1 MSLRVAMLSV
11 HTSPLHQPGTGDAG
25 GMNVYMVELSRALA
39 ELGVEV
45 DLFTRCRGEGLPP
58 LVELAPGV
66 RVRHLYAGPRGPLPK
81 EAMPDLVVPF
91 SLALLKEDRRY
102 DLVHSHYWLSGQAGR
117 IASVGWRVPL
127 VHTAHTLAR
136 VKNASLAEG
145 DTPEP
150 ELRVRGELQVVG
162 SADRLIANTAD
173 EAEALRALYGAAEE
187 RTEVVRPGVD
197 LRTFRPAG
205 GTSRAKGAEGSG
217 GAKAAARARLGLPA
231 DAFVPLYAG
240 RIQPLKG
247 PDVLVRAVAELL
259 RQEPGLRRR
268 LLVPVV
274 GGHSGA
280 SREGTAWKLAG
291 ELGVTDVLRACPPVP
306 QEELADW
313 YRAADVLVV
322 PSRSES
328 FGLVALEAQACGT
341 PVLAAAVGGLPTA
354 VRDGVTG
361 LLVHGHDPVE
371 YARRLRWLA
380 AHPEEVRAMGEAAVR
395 HARGMSW
402 RASAGRTVEVYREAL
417 AEGSVRGPGRGPDG
431 GVGPGGRH
439 APAPAGTQNRG
450 DQNARGQKYNHIFLK
465 QKNLSV

>member
-1 MSLRVAMLSV
+1 MLSV

-39 ELGVEV
+39 EQGAEV
-45 DLFTRCRGEGLPP
+45 DLFTRCRGEAVPAS
-58 LVELAPGV
+58 VELAPGV
-66 RVRHLYAGPRGPLPK
+66 RVRHLHAGPRRALPK

-91 SLALLKEDRRY
+91 SLALLKEERRY

-117 IASVGWRVPL
+117 IASAGWRIPL

-136 VKNASLAEG
+136 VKNAALAAG

-150 ELRVRGELQVVG
+150 ELRVRGEHQVVG
-162 SADRLIANTAD
+162 AADRLIANTAD
-173 EAEALRALYGAAEE
+173 EAEALRSLYGARAP

-197 LRTFRPAG
+197 LRTFGPGDGR
-205 GTSRAKGAEGSG
+205 
-217 GAKAAARARLGLPA
+217 AAARARLGLPA

-259 RQEPGLRRR
+259 LMAPELRRR
-268 LLVPVV
+268 LIVPVI

-280 SREGTAWKLAG
+280 SREGTAWRLAR
-291 ELGVTDVLRACPPVP
+291 ERGVTDVLRPCPPVP
-306 QEELADW
+306 QDVLADW

-354 VRDGVTG
+354 VWDGVTG
-361 LLVHGHDPVE
+361 LLVRGHDPAE
-371 YARRLRWLA
+371 YARRLLWLA
-380 AHPEEVRAMGEAAVR
+380 GNPAARVTMGEAAVR

-402 RASAGRTVEVYREAL
+402 HASAARTIEVYEA
-417 AEGSVRGPGRGPDG
+417 ARADAVVVGQGR
-431 GVGPGGRH
+431 RH
-439 APAPAGTQNRG
+439 APAPA
-450 DQNARGQKYNHIFLK
+450 AP
-465 QKNLSV
+465 LSWRNEKAVVRV

>member
-1 MSLRVAMLSV
+1 MLSV

-39 ELGVEV
+39 EQGAEV
-45 DLFTRCRGEGLPP
+45 DLFTRCRGEGRPA
-58 LVELAPGV
+58 LVDLAPGV
-66 RVRHLYAGPRGPLPK
+66 RVRHLHAGPRQALPK

-91 SLALLKEDRRY
+91 SLALLKERRRY

-117 IASVGWRVPL
+117 IASVGWRIPL
-127 VHTAHTLAR
+127 VHTAHTLAK
-136 VKNASLAEG
+136 VKNAALAAG

-150 ELRVRGELQVVG
+150 ELRIRGEHQVVG
-162 SADRLIANTAD
+162 AADRLIANTAD
-173 EAEALRALYGAAEE
+173 EAEALRSLYGAEPP

-197 LRTFRPAG
+197 LRTFGPGDGR
-205 GTSRAKGAEGSG
+205 
-217 GAKAAARARLGLPA
+217 AAARARLGLPA

-259 RQEPGLRRR
+259 AMAPDLRRR

-280 SREGTAWKLAG
+280 TRQGSAWQLAA
-291 ELGVTDVLRACPPVP
+291 ELGVTDVLRPCPPVP
-306 QEELADW
+306 QERLADW

-354 VRDGVTG
+354 VWDGVTG
-361 LLVHGHDPVE
+361 MLVRGHDPVE
-371 YARRLRWLA
+371 YARRLLWLA
-380 AHPEEVRAMGEAAVR
+380 AHRQARTTMGEAAVR

-402 RASAGRTVEVYREAL
+402 RASAARTIEVYEAALGEAGSSGARGGAGAAARSCPGGPSLLEEREGRTTSL
-417 AEGSVRGPGRGPDG
+417 ASLLV
-431 GVGPGGRH
+431 
-439 APAPAGTQNRG
+439 
-450 DQNARGQKYNHIFLK
+450 
-465 QKNLSV
+465 

>member
-39 ELGVEV
+39 EQGAEV
-45 DLFTRCRGEGLPP
+45 DLFTRCRGEGRPP

-66 RVRHLYAGPRGPLPK
+66 RVRHLHAGPRRALPK
-81 EAMPDLVVPF
+81 EAMPGLVVPF
-91 SLALLKEDRRY
+91 SLALLKESARY

-117 IASVGWRVPL
+117 IASVGWRIPL

-136 VKNASLAEG
+136 VKNAALAAG

-150 ELRVRGELQVVG
+150 ELRIRGERQVVE

-173 EAEALRALYGAAEE
+173 EAAALAALYGAAGP

-197 LRTFRPAG
+197 LRTFGPAPG
-205 GTSRAKGAEGSG
+205 GR
-217 GAKAAARARLGLPA
+217 AAARARLGLPA

-259 RQEPGLRRR
+259 SLAPDLRRR

-280 SREGTAWKLAG
+280 TREGSAWWLAR
-291 ELGVTDVLRACPPVP
+291 ELGVDDVLRPSPPVP
-306 QEELADW
+306 QERLADW

-354 VRDGVTG
+354 VWDGVTG
-361 LLVHGHDPVE
+361 LLVRGHDPVE

-380 AHPEEVRAMGEAAVR
+380 DRPRVRATMGEAAVA

-402 RASAGRTVEVYREAL
+402 RASAARTVEVYEA
-417 AEGSVRGPGRGPDG
+417 AVGQGR
-431 GVGPGGRH
+431 RH
-439 APAPAGTQNRG
+439 APAPAAPLSWRNEMAV
-450 DQNARGQKYNHIFLK
+450 AR
-465 QKNLSV
+465 V

>member
-1 MSLRVAMLSV
+1 MLSV

-39 ELGVEV
+39 EQDVEV

-66 RVRHLYAGPRGPLPK
+66 RVRHLQAGPRGPLPK

-117 IASVGWRVPL
+117 IASVGWRIPF

-150 ELRVRGELQVVG
+150 ELRVRGEHQVVS

-173 EAEALRALYGAAEE
+173 ESEALRSLYGAEAA

-197 LRTFRPAG
+197 LRTFHPAG
-205 GTSRAKGAEGSG
+205 GTSRAGGSG
-217 GAKAAARARLGLPA
+217 GGRAAARARLGLPA
-231 DAFVPLYAG
+231 DAFIPLYAG

-259 RQEPGLRRR
+259 REEPELRRR

-280 SREGTAWKLAG
+280 TREGTAWKLAG
-291 ELGVTDVLRACPPVP
+291 ELGVTDVLRAFPPVP
-306 QEELADW
+306 QSRLADW

-341 PVLAAAVGGLPTA
+341 PVLAAAVGGLKTA

-361 LLVHGHDPVE
+361 LLVRGHDPVE

-380 AHPEEVRAMGEAAVR
+380 AHPRAVETMGEAAVR

-402 RASAGRTVEVYREAL
+402 RASATRTVEVYRGAL
-417 AEGSVRGPGRGPDG
+417 AESRRPATPGEGPEAGRA
-431 GVGPGGRH
+431 VGQGRRH
-439 APAPAGTQNRG
+439 APAPA
-450 DQNARGQKYNHIFLK
+450 AP
-465 QKNLSV
+465 LSWRNEKAVAQV

>member
-1 MSLRVAMLSV
+1 MLSV

-39 ELGVEV
+39 EQGAEV
-45 DLFTRCRGEGLPP
+45 DLFTRCRGEGAPP

-66 RVRHLYAGPRGPLPK
+66 RVRHLHAGPRRALPK

-91 SLALLKEDRRY
+91 SLALLKEERRY

-117 IASVGWRVPL
+117 IAQAGWRIPL

-150 ELRVRGELQVVG
+150 ELRVRGEHQVVG

-173 EAEALRALYGAAEE
+173 EAEALRSLYGAEGA

-197 LRTFRPAG
+197 LRTFRPG
-205 GTSRAKGAEGSG
+205 GGR
-217 GAKAAARARLGLPA
+217 AAARAVLGLPA
-231 DAFVPLYAG
+231 GAFVPLYAG

-259 RQEPGLRRR
+259 REAPELRRR

-280 SREGTAWKLAG
+280 TERGSAWRLAE
-291 ELGVTDVLRACPPVP
+291 ELGVTDVLRPCPPVP
-306 QEELADW
+306 QEKLADW

-328 FGLVALEAQACGT
+328 FGLVAVEAQACGT

-354 VRDGVTG
+354 VWDGVTG
-361 LLVHGHDPVE
+361 MLVRGHDPVE

-380 AHPEEVRAMGEAAVR
+380 EHPEAVEAMGAAAVR

-402 RASAGRTVEVYREAL
+402 RVSAGRTIEVYRGAL
-417 AEGSVRGPGRGPDG
+417 ERGMGQGR
-431 GVGPGGRH
+431 RH
-439 APAPAGTQNRG
+439 APAPA
-450 DQNARGQKYNHIFLK
+450 AS
-465 QKNLSV
+465 LSWRNEKAVAQV

>member
-1 MSLRVAMLSV
+1 MRGPTPQEPHVSLRVAMLSV

-66 RVRHLYAGPRGPLPK
+66 RVRHLHAGPRGPLPK

-117 IASVGWRVPL
+117 IASVGWRIPL

-162 SADRLIANTAD
+162 SADRLIANTTD
-173 EAEALRALYGAAEE
+173 EAEALRTLYGAPGE

-205 GTSRAKGAEGSG
+205 GR
-217 GAKAAARARLGLPA
+217 AAARARLGLPA

-259 RQEPGLRRR
+259 RLEPGLRRR

-280 SREGTAWKLAG
+280 TREGTVWKLAG

-306 QEELADW
+306 QEQLADW

-380 AHPEEVRAMGEAAVR
+380 AHPEEARAMGEGAVR

-402 RASAGRTVEVYREAL
+402 RASAGRTVDVYR
-417 AEGSVRGPGRGPDG
+417 
-431 GVGPGGRH
+431 GVGQGRRH
-439 APAPAGTQNRG
+439 APAPTAP
-450 DQNARGQKYNHIFLK
+450 
-465 QKNLSV
+465 LSWRNEKAVAQV

>member
-1 MSLRVAMLSV
+1 MLSV

-39 ELGVEV
+39 ELDVEV
-45 DLFTRCRGEGLPP
+45 DLFTRCRGEGLPGP
-58 LVELAPGV
+58 VELAPGV
-66 RVRHLYAGPRGPLPK
+66 RVRHLQAGPRGPLPK

-91 SLALLKEDRRY
+91 SLALLKEGRRH

-136 VKNASLAEG
+136 VKNASLAAG

-150 ELRVRGELQVVG
+150 ELRVRGELQVVA

-173 EAEALRALYGAAEE
+173 EAEALRALYGAPGE

-197 LRTFRPAG
+197 LRTFRPAAG
-205 GTSRAKGAEGSG
+205 GRV
-217 GAKAAARARLGLPA
+217 AARARLGLPA

-259 RQEPGLRRR
+259 RLEPGLRGR

-280 SREGTAWKLAG
+280 TREGTAWKLAG

-306 QEELADW
+306 QGELADW

-354 VRDGVTG
+354 VRDGGTG

-371 YARRLRWLA
+371 YARRLRWFA
-380 AHPEEVRAMGEAAVR
+380 AHPEEVRMMGEAAVR

-417 AEGSVRGPGRGPDG
+417 AEGRVRGPGQG
-431 GVGPGGRH
+431 GGLGQGRRH
-439 APAPAGTQNRG
+439 APAPA
-450 DQNARGQKYNHIFLK
+450 AS
-465 QKNLSV
+465 LSWRNEKAVAQV

>member
-1 MSLRVAMLSV
+1 MLSV

-66 RVRHLYAGPRGPLPK
+66 RVRHLHAGPRGPLPK

-117 IASVGWRVPL
+117 IASVGWRIPL

-150 ELRVRGELQVVG
+150 ELRVRGELQVAC
-162 SADRLIANTAD
+162 SADRLIANTTD
-173 EAEALRALYGAAEE
+173 EAEALRTLYGVSGE

-205 GTSRAKGAEGSG
+205 GTSQAEGSG
-217 GAKAAARARLGLPA
+217 GGRAAARARLGLPA
-231 DAFVPLYAG
+231 DAFIPLYAG

-247 PDVLVRAVAELL
+247 PDVLVRAIAELL
-259 RQEPGLRRR
+259 RQEPELRRR

-280 SREGTAWKLAG
+280 TREGTAWKLAG
-291 ELGVTDVLRACPPVP
+291 ELGVTDVLRSCPPVP
-306 QEELADW
+306 QKKLADW

-354 VRDGVTG
+354 VWDGVTG
-361 LLVHGHDPVE
+361 LLVDGHDPVE

-380 AHPEEVRAMGEAAVR
+380 AHPEAVESMGEAAVR

-402 RASAGRTVEVYREAL
+402 RASATRTVEVYREAL
-417 AEGSVRGPGRGPDG
+417 AEGLGQ
-431 GVGPGGRH
+431 GVGQGRRH
-439 APAPAGTQNRG
+439 APAPA
-450 DQNARGQKYNHIFLK
+450 AS
-465 QKNLSV
+465 LSWRNEKAVAQV

>member
-1 MSLRVAMLSV
+1 MLSV

-39 ELGVEV
+39 EQGAEV
-45 DLFTRCRGEGLPP
+45 DLFTRCRGEGRPP
-58 LVELAPGV
+58 LVDLAPGV
-66 RVRHLYAGPRGPLPK
+66 RVRHLHAGPRRALPK
-81 EAMPDLVVPF
+81 EAMPGLVVPF

-117 IASVGWRVPL
+117 IASAGWRIPL

-136 VKNASLAEG
+136 VKNAALAEG

-150 ELRVRGELQVVG
+150 ELRIRGERQVVH

-173 EAEALRALYGAAEE
+173 EAEALRALYGAEAP
-187 RTEVVRPGVD
+187 RTVVVRPGVD
-197 LRTFRPAG
+197 LRTFEPGG
-205 GTSRAKGAEGSG
+205 GTSPAAGSG
-217 GAKAAARARLGLPA
+217 GGRAAARARLGLPA
-231 DAFVPLYAG
+231 DAFIPLYAG

-259 RQEPGLRRR
+259 SMAPDLRRR

-280 SREGTAWKLAG
+280 TREGSAWQLAR
-291 ELGVTDVLRACPPVP
+291 ELGVTDVLRPCPPVP
-306 QEELADW
+306 QERLADW

-354 VRDGVTG
+354 VWDGVTG
-361 LLVHGHDPVE
+361 LLVRGHDPVE
-371 YARRLRWLA
+371 YARRLLWLA
-380 AHPEEVRAMGEAAVR
+380 AHPEARATMGEAAVR

-402 RASAGRTVEVYREAL
+402 RCSAARTIEVYEAALREGERGGAGAAARSCPDGLSLLEEREGRTTSL
-417 AEGSVRGPGRGPDG
+417 ASLLV
-431 GVGPGGRH
+431 
-439 APAPAGTQNRG
+439 
-450 DQNARGQKYNHIFLK
+450 
-465 QKNLSV
+465 

>member
-66 RVRHLYAGPRGPLPK
+66 RVRHLHAGPRGPLPK

-117 IASVGWRVPL
+117 IASVGWRIPL

-150 ELRVRGELQVVG
+150 ELRVRGELQVAG
-162 SADRLIANTAD
+162 SADRLIANTTD
-173 EAEALRALYGAAEE
+173 EAEALRTLYGAPAE

-197 LRTFRPAG
+197 LRTFRP
-205 GTSRAKGAEGSG
+205 SG
-217 GAKAAARARLGLPA
+217 GGRAAARARLGLPA

-259 RQEPGLRRR
+259 RLEPGLRHR

-280 SREGTAWKLAG
+280 TREGTAWKLAG

-306 QEELADW
+306 QEKLADW

-402 RASAGRTVEVYREAL
+402 RASAGRTVEVYR
-417 AEGSVRGPGRGPDG
+417 
-431 GVGPGGRH
+431 GVGQGRRH
-439 APAPAGTQNRG
+439 APAPTAP
-450 DQNARGQKYNHIFLK
+450 
-465 QKNLSV
+465 LSWRNEKAVAQV

>member
-39 ELGVEV
+39 EQGVHV
-45 DLFTRCRGEGLPP
+45 DLFTRCRGEGLPG
-58 LVELAPGV
+58 LVDLEPGV
-66 RVRHLYAGPRGPLPK
+66 RVRHLPAGPRRPLPK

-91 SLALLKEDRRY
+91 SLALLKEGRLGDRSHSRPY

-117 IASVGWRVPL
+117 IASFGWGIPL
-127 VHTAHTLAR
+127 VHTAHTLAL
-136 VKNASLAEG
+136 VKNAHLADG

-150 ELRVRGELQVVG
+150 ELRVRGEHQVVG
-162 SADRLIANTAD
+162 DADRLIANTGD
-173 EAEALRALYGAAEE
+173 EAEALRTLYGADPA

-197 LRTFRPAG
+197 LRTFAALDAPAG
-205 GTSRAKGAEGSG
+205 GR
-217 GAKAAARARLGLPA
+217 AAARARLGLPA
-231 DAFVPLYAG
+231 DAFIPLYAG

-247 PDVLVRAVAELL
+247 PDVLVGAIAELL
-259 RQEPGLRRR
+259 RMAPDLRRR
-268 LLVPVV
+268 LTVPVV

-280 SREGTAWKLAG
+280 TEQGTVWRLAA
-291 ELGVTDVLRACPPVP
+291 ELGVDDVLKPCPPVP
-306 QEELADW
+306 QERLADY

-354 VRDGVTG
+354 VWDGVSG
-361 LLVHGHDPVE
+361 LLVRGHDPVE
-371 YARRLRWLA
+371 YARRLLWLA
-380 AHPEEVRAMGEAAVR
+380 RNPKARITMGEAAAR

-402 RASAGRTVEVYREAL
+402 RSSATRTIEVYEDAVARRQAP
-417 AEGSVRGPGRGPDG
+417 AAVRVGQGR
-431 GVGPGGRH
+431 RH
-439 APAPAGTQNRG
+439 APAPA
-450 DQNARGQKYNHIFLK
+450 AS
-465 QKNLSV
+465 LSWRNEKAVVRV

>member
-39 ELGVEV
+39 EQGAEV
-45 DLFTRCRGEGLPP
+45 DLFTRCRGEDVPP

-66 RVRHLYAGPRGPLPK
+66 RVRHLHAGPREALPK

-91 SLALLKEDRRY
+91 SLALLKEERRY

-117 IASVGWRVPL
+117 IASVGWRIPF

-136 VKNASLAEG
+136 VKNASLAAG

-150 ELRVRGELQVVG
+150 ELRIRGERQVVG
-162 SADRLIANTAD
+162 AADRLIANTAD
-173 EAEALRALYGAAEE
+173 EAEALRSLYGAEGA

-197 LRTFRPAG
+197 LRTFHPGDGR
-205 GTSRAKGAEGSG
+205 
-217 GAKAAARARLGLPA
+217 AAARARLGLPG

-259 RQEPGLRRR
+259 RESPDLRGR
-268 LLVPVV
+268 LLVPVI

-280 SREGTAWKLAG
+280 TREGTAWRLAR
-291 ELGVTDVLRACPPVP
+291 ELGVTDVLRSCPPVP
-306 QEELADW
+306 QSRLADW

-354 VRDGVTG
+354 VWDGVTG
-361 LLVHGHDPVE
+361 LLVRGHDPLD

-380 AHPEEVRAMGEAAVR
+380 AHPEAVETMGEAAVR

-402 RASAGRTVEVYREAL
+402 RASAVRTVEVYRGAL
-417 AEGSVRGPGRGPDG
+417 GESARRGAGRWGLG
-431 GVGPGGRH
+431 QGRRH
-439 APAPAGTQNRG
+439 APAPTAP
-450 DQNARGQKYNHIFLK
+450 
-465 QKNLSV
+465 LSWRNEKAVAQV

>member
-39 ELGVEV
+39 EQGVEI

-117 IASVGWRVPL
+117 IASVGWRIPL

-162 SADRLIANTAD
+162 SADRLIANTTD
-173 EAEALRALYGAAEE
+173 EADALRTLYGAAEE

-197 LRTFRPAG
+197 LRTFRPA
-205 GTSRAKGAEGSG
+205 EGKS
-217 GAKAAARARLGLPA
+217 AARARLGLPA

-259 RQEPGLRRR
+259 RLEPGLRPR

-280 SREGTAWKLAG
+280 TREGTAWKLAG

-306 QEELADW
+306 QSRLADW

-354 VRDGVTG
+354 VWDGVTG
-361 LLVHGHDPVE
+361 LLVQGHDPVE

-380 AHPEEVRAMGEAAVR
+380 AHPEVVRTMGEAAVR

-402 RASAGRTVEVYREAL
+402 RASASRTVEVYRGAL
-417 AEGSVRGPGRGPDG
+417 AEGLGQGLGQGR
-431 GVGPGGRH
+431 RH
-439 APAPAGTQNRG
+439 APAPA
-450 DQNARGQKYNHIFLK
+450 AS
-465 QKNLSV
+465 LSWRNEKAVAQV

>member
-1 MSLRVAMLSV
+1 MSVRARATRRDTRGPSPQEPLVSLRVAMLSV

-25 GMNVYMVELSRALA
+25 GMNVYMVELARALA
-39 ELGVEV
+39 EQGAEI
-45 DLFTRCRGEGLPP
+45 DLFTRCRGEDRAPR
-58 LVELAPGV
+58 VELAPGV
-66 RVRHLYAGPRGPLPK
+66 EVLHLNAGPREPLPK

-91 SLALLKEDRRY
+91 SLALLKEERRY

-136 VKNASLAEG
+136 VKNASLAAG

-150 ELRVRGELQVVG
+150 ELRVLGEHQVVAA
-162 SADRLIANTAD
+162 ADRLIANSPD
-173 EAEALRALYGAAEE
+173 EAEALRDLYGAEE
-187 RTEVVRPGVD
+187 PRTEIVRPGVD
-197 LRTFRPAG
+197 LRTFHPADG
-205 GTSRAKGAEGSG
+205 R
-217 GAKAAARARLGLPA
+217 AAARARLGLPA

-259 RQEPGLRRR
+259 AGAPHLRRR
-268 LLVPVV
+268 LLVPVI

-280 SREGTAWKLAG
+280 TREGTAWQLAR
-291 ELGVTDVLRACPPVP
+291 ELGVTDVLRLCPPVA
-306 QEELADW
+306 QHVLADW

-354 VRDGVTG
+354 VWDGVTG

-380 AHPEEVRAMGEAAVR
+380 EHPAAVVTMGAAAVG

-402 RASAGRTVEVYREAL
+402 RASAARTVEVYRAAL
-417 AEGSVRGPGRGPDG
+417 AETRRPVLPG
-431 GVGPGGRH
+431 GVGQGRRH
-439 APAPAGTQNRG
+439 APAPA
-450 DQNARGQKYNHIFLK
+450 AP
-465 QKNLSV
+465 LSWRNEKAVAQV

>member
-1 MSLRVAMLSV
+1 MLSV

-39 ELGVEV
+39 ELDVEV

-91 SLALLKEDRRY
+91 SLALLKEERRY
-102 DLVHSHYWLSGQAGR
+102 DLLHSHYWLSGQAGR
-117 IASVGWRVPL
+117 IAAVGWRVPL

-136 VKNASLAEG
+136 VKNASLAAG

-150 ELRVRGELQVVG
+150 ELRVRGEHQVVG
-162 SADRLIANTAD
+162 AADRLIANTAD
-173 EAEALRALYGAAEE
+173 EAEALRALYGAEGE

-197 LRTFRPAG
+197 LRTFRPADG
-205 GTSRAKGAEGSG
+205 R
-217 GAKAAARARLGLPA
+217 AAARARLGLPA

-259 RQEPGLRRR
+259 RLEPGLRRR

-280 SREGTAWKLAG
+280 SREGTVRKLAG
-291 ELGVTDVLRACPPVP
+291 ELGVADVLRAFPPVP
-306 QEELADW
+306 QERLADW

-354 VRDGVTG
+354 VWDGVTG
-361 LLVHGHDPVE
+361 LLVQGHDPAE
-371 YARRLRWLA
+371 YAGRLRWLA
-380 AHPEEVRAMGEAAVR
+380 ARPEVVETMGEAAVR

-402 RASAGRTVEVYREAL
+402 RASAARTVEVYRGAL
-417 AEGSVRGPGRGPDG
+417 GQGLGQGR
-431 GVGPGGRH
+431 RH
-439 APAPAGTQNRG
+439 APAPA
-450 DQNARGQKYNHIFLK
+450 AP
-465 QKNLSV
+465 LSWRNEKAVAQV